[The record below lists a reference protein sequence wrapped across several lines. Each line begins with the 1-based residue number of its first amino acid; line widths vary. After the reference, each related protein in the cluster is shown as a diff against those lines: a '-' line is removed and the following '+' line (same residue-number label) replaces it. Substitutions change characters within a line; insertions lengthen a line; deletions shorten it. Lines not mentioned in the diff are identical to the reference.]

1 MGGVKVR
8 RAKAEDGE
16 TLLGLILALADY
28 ERLDPPD
35 AAARERL
42 LRDGFGPNP
51 RFDAFL
57 AEVEGEAVGYAI
69 TFETYST
76 FLAKPT
82 LYLEDLFVRPDARRQ
97 GAGRALLRHLAALAV
112 ERGCGRMDWTVL
124 DWNDLARGVY
134 RRLGAVESSEWI
146 LCRVTGE
153 ALHAVAAGAEALD
166 V

>member
-1 MGGVKVR
+1 MGGVKVH

-28 ERLDPPD
+28 ERLEPPD
-35 AAARERL
+35 AGARERL

-51 RFDAFL
+51 RFDTFL
-57 AEVEGEAVGYAI
+57 AEVDGEAVGYAI

-134 RRLGAVESSEWI
+134 RRLGAVESTEWI
-146 LCRVTGE
+146 LCRLSGE
-153 ALHAVAAGAEALD
+153 ALHAVAADAEALD